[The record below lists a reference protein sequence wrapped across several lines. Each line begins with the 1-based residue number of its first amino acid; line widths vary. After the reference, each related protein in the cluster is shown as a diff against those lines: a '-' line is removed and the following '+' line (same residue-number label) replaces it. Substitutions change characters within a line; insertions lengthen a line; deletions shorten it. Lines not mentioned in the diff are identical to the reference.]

1 MRVFDVTNNNAL
13 THQDTGIAR
22 ALLIGAIIILA
33 GVAFLWM
40 MGRSPICTCG
50 YIKVWHGNVHNAE
63 NSQHIMDWY
72 TFTHVSHGLLFYG
85 ALWLVAKVIRRPFHF
100 LTMMLV
106 ALSLETLWEV
116 IENSNF
122 IIERYRATTISLNYF
137 GDSILNSAAD
147 IFAMIA
153 GFLLARV
160 LPVFAS
166 AALFVGMEIALAF
179 FVRDNLILNIIMLL
193 YPLESIRMWQQAS

>member
-1 MRVFDVTNNNAL
+1 M
-13 THQDTGIAR
+13 
-22 ALLIGAIIILA
+22 
-33 GVAFLWM
+33 
-40 MGRSPICTCG
+40 
-50 YIKVWHGNVHNAE
+50 
-63 NSQHIMDWY
+63 
-72 TFTHVSHGLLFYG
+72 
-85 ALWLVAKVIRRPFHF
+85 
-100 LTMMLV
+100 
-106 ALSLETLWEV
+106 
-116 IENSNF
+116 
-122 IIERYRATTISLNYF
+122 TISLNYF
-137 GDSILNSAAD
+137 GDSILNSVAD